1 MRKGEIDIITLG
13 CSKNLVDA
21 ERLMRQLELAGYR
34 CVHDSSMPKGEIA
47 IINTCGFIGDAK
59 EESIE
64 MILQFAER
72 KNKGKLRK
80 LYVMG
85 CLSQRY
91 REELPTEIPE
101 VDKWF
106 GKFDYMGIV
115 DECTNERLKELPT
128 DYSLEFKGKDY
139 ERTLTT
145 PKHYAYLKIAEGCN
159 RYCSYCAIPLIT
171 GRFTSRKMENILDEV
186 RWLVNEGVKE
196 FNVIA
201 QDLSSYG
208 LDLYGEHRLAQLIDE
223 MAQIEGVEWIR
234 LHYAYPTDFPYDI
247 LPVMAKHSNVCKYM
261 DIALQHCSSNVLEK
275 MRRHITCEE
284 QNALIER
291 IRKEVPGICI
301 RTTLLVGHPGETQED
316 FDELCEWVKKMRR
329 HITCEEQNALIE
341 RIRKEVPGIC
351 IRTTLLVG
359 HPGETQEDFD
369 ELCEWVKKMRF
380 DRMGAFAYSEEE
392 GTFAA
397 RHYTDDIPQT
407 EKERR
412 VDILMT
418 LQQSISSEILSQMV
432 GTKQRIVIDREEEE
446 YYIGRT
452 QYDSPEVDCEVLIE
466 KSKMENRTSGTN
478 ELKIGEF
485 YTVNIIKSEDF
496 DLYAKL

>member
-91 REELPTEIPE
+91 REELPIEIPE

-316 FDELCEWVKKMRR
+316 FDELCEWVKKMR
-329 HITCEEQNALIE
+329 
-341 RIRKEVPGIC
+341 
-351 IRTTLLVG
+351 
-359 HPGETQEDFD
+359 
-369 ELCEWVKKMRF
+369 F

-432 GTKQRIVIDREEEE
+432 GTKQRIVIDRE
-446 YYIGRT
+446 
-452 QYDSPEVDCEVLIE
+452 
-466 KSKMENRTSGTN
+466 
-478 ELKIGEF
+478 
-485 YTVNIIKSEDF
+485 
-496 DLYAKL
+496 

>member
-1 MRKGEIDIITLG
+1 MKKGEIDIITLG

-34 CVHDSSMPKGEIA
+34 CVHDSATPKGEIA

-59 EESIE
+59 EESID

-72 KNKGKLRK
+72 KSHGQLRK

-91 REELPTEIPE
+91 AKELPAEIPE
-101 VDKWF
+101 VDGWF

-115 DECTNERLKELPT
+115 NEVAKENQLAQSKT
-128 DYSLEFKGKDY
+128 Y

-145 PKHYAYLKIAEGCN
+145 PSHYTYLKIAEGCN

-171 GRFTSRKMENILDEV
+171 GKFTSRPKEEILDEV
-186 RWLVNEGVKE
+186 RWLVAKGVKE

-208 LDLYGEHRLAQLIDE
+208 LDLYGEHRLAELIDAI
-223 MAQIEGVEWIR
+223 AQIQGVEWIR

-247 LPVMAKHSNVCKYM
+247 LPVMAKHPNVCKYM
-261 DIALQHCSSNVLEK
+261 EIALQHCSSNVLNK
-275 MRRHITCEE
+275 MRRHITREE
-284 QNALIER
+284 QDALIKR
-291 IRKEVPGICI
+291 IRQEVPGICI
-301 RTTLLVGHPGETQED
+301 RTTLLVGHPGETEAD
-316 FDELCEWVKKMRR
+316 FEELCEWV
-329 HITCEEQNALIE
+329 
-341 RIRKEVPGIC
+341 
-351 IRTTLLVG
+351 
-359 HPGETQEDFD
+359 ET
-369 ELCEWVKKMRF
+369 MRF

-397 RHYTDDIPQT
+397 RHYKDDIPQAI
-407 EKERR
+407 KEQR
-412 VDILMT
+412 VERLMAI
-418 LQQSISSEILSQMV
+418 QQGISAEILSQMV
-432 GTKQRIVIDREEEE
+432 GSQQRIVIDREEEA

-452 QYDSPEVDCEVLIE
+452 QFDSPEVDCEVLIAKE
-466 KSKMENRTSGTN
+466 DKQLN
-478 ELKIGEF
+478 IGEF
-485 YTVNIIKSEDF
+485 YNVTIIKSEDF
-496 DLYAKL
+496 DLYARL

>member
-34 CVHDSSMPKGEIA
+34 CVHDSADPKGEIA

-64 MILQFAER
+64 VILQFAKR
-72 KNKGKLRK
+72 KTKGKLRK

-91 REELPTEIPE
+91 REELPVEIPE

-106 GKFDYMGIV
+106 GKFDYLGIV
-115 DECTNERLKELPT
+115 EECTSAHPMGNN
-128 DYSLEFKGKDY
+128 LEVRDSGY

-171 GRFTSRKMENILDEV
+171 GKFTSRKMEDILNEV
-186 RWLVNEGVKE
+186 RWLVSEGVKE

-208 LDLYGEHRLAQLIDE
+208 LDLYGEHRLADLVEE
-223 MAQIEGVEWIR
+223 MAQVEGVEWIR

-247 LPVMAKHSNVCKYM
+247 LPVMAKYPNICKYI

-275 MRRHITCEE
+275 MRRHITQEE

-301 RTTLLVGHPGETQED
+301 RTTLLVGHPGEREED
-316 FDELCEWVKKMRR
+316 FNELCEWVKR
-329 HITCEEQNALIE
+329 
-341 RIRKEVPGIC
+341 
-351 IRTTLLVG
+351 
-359 HPGETQEDFD
+359 
-369 ELCEWVKKMRF
+369 MRF

-397 RHYTDDIPQT
+397 RHYVDDIPQE

-412 VDILMT
+412 VETLMEI
-418 LQQSISSEILSQMV
+418 QQSISSEILSQMV
-432 GTKQRIVIDREEEE
+432 GTKQRVVIDREEAE

-452 QYDSPEVDCEVLIE
+452 QYDSPEVDCEVLIA
-466 KSKMENRTSGTN
+466 KASNDYRTTDNN
-478 ELKIGEF
+478 ELKIGEY
-485 YTVNIIKSEDF
+485 YTVTIIKSEDF
-496 DLYAKL
+496 DLYARL

>member
-21 ERLMRQLELAGYR
+21 ERLMRQLELIGYR
-34 CVHDSSMPKGEIA
+34 CVHDSAMPKGEIA

-115 DECTNERLKELPT
+115 EEVKGERLKA
-128 DYSLEFKGKDY
+128 KGKEY
-139 ERTLTT
+139 ERMLTT

-171 GRFTSRKMENILDEV
+171 GKFTSRKMEEILDEV
-186 RWLVNEGVKE
+186 RWMVSEGVKE

-208 LDLYGEHRLAQLIDE
+208 LDIYGEHRLAQLIDK

-247 LPVMAKHSNVCKYM
+247 LPVMAKHPNVCKYM

-284 QNALIER
+284 QNTLIER

-301 RTTLLVGHPGETQED
+301 RTTLLVGHPGETDED
-316 FDELCEWVKKMRR
+316 FNELCEWVK
-329 HITCEEQNALIE
+329 N
-341 RIRKEVPGIC
+341 
-351 IRTTLLVG
+351 
-359 HPGETQEDFD
+359 
-369 ELCEWVKKMRF
+369 MRF
-380 DRMGAFAYSEEE
+380 DRMGAFSYSEEE

-397 RHYTDDIPQT
+397 RHYTDDISQE

-412 VDILMT
+412 VETLMT
-418 LQQSISSEILSQMV
+418 IQQSISSELLRQMV
-432 GTKQRIVIDREEEE
+432 GTKQRIVIDREEYE
-446 YYIGRT
+446 YYVGRT

-466 KSKMENRTSGTN
+466 KATN
-478 ELKIGEF
+478 EKLNIGEF

-496 DLYAKL
+496 DLYATL

>member
-1 MRKGEIDIITLG
+1 VRKGEIDIITLG

-21 ERLMRQLELAGYR
+21 ERLMHQLQLVGYR
-34 CVHDSSMPKGEIA
+34 CVHDSATPRGEIA

-72 KNKGKLRK
+72 KTKGKLRK

-91 REELPTEIPE
+91 AKELPAEIPE
-101 VDKWF
+101 VDGWF
-106 GKFDYMGIV
+106 GKFDYLGIV
-115 DECTNERLKELPT
+115 EECAQFRERPAG
-128 DYSLEFKGKDY
+128 YSLETRGKDY

-171 GRFTSRKMENILDEV
+171 GKFTSRPQEEIVDEV
-186 RWLVNEGVKE
+186 RWLVSQGVKE

-208 LDLYGEHRLAQLIDE
+208 LDLYGEHRLAQLVDE
-223 MAQIEGVEWIR
+223 IAQVKGVEWIR
-234 LHYAYPTDFPYDI
+234 LHYTYPTDFPYDL
-247 LPVMAKHSNVCKYM
+247 LPVMAKYPNVCKYM
-261 DIALQHCSSNVLEK
+261 DIALQHCSDNMLKK
-275 MRRHITCEE
+275 MHRHITREE
-284 QNALIER
+284 QDAVIAR
-291 IRKEVPGICI
+291 IRREVPGICI
-301 RTTLLVGHPGETQED
+301 RTTLLVGHPGETEQD
-316 FDELCEWVKKMRR
+316 FEELCEWVK
-329 HITCEEQNALIE
+329 T
-341 RIRKEVPGIC
+341 
-351 IRTTLLVG
+351 
-359 HPGETQEDFD
+359 
-369 ELCEWVKKMRF
+369 MRF

-397 RHYTDDIPQT
+397 KHYTDDIPHE

-412 VDILMT
+412 VETIMAI
-418 LQQSISSEILSQMV
+418 QQGISADILSQMV
-432 GTKQRIVIDREEEE
+432 GSQQRVVIDREEQA

-452 QYDSPEVDCEVLIE
+452 QYDSPEVDCEVLIA
-466 KSKMENRTSGTN
+466 KENNRHLT
-478 ELKIGEF
+478 IGEY
-485 YTVNIIKSEDF
+485 YTVTIIKSEDF
-496 DLYAKL
+496 DLYASL